1 MQIKEITNY
10 IESIAPLSYQESY
23 DNAGLI
29 VGNDSDETNG
39 ALITLDVTEPVID
52 EAIRL
57 KFKMIIAH
65 HPLIFNGIKKIN
77 SSTEIG
83 RCLIKAVKNNI
94 AVYAAHTNLDNVK
107 RGVNGKICD
116 KIGLTNCRML
126 EPFNDKLRKLVVYTP
141 EAYASQVQESIFK
154 AGGGCIGDYDSCG
167 YSLEGKGTFRG
178 NKNTHPFV
186 GEKGELHTER
196 EVRLET
202 IIPEIIKERVISAIK
217 NVHPYE
223 VVAYDL
229 YPLDLNYPLAGSGM
243 TGELPE
249 PEDEDKFL
257 RRIKET
263 FKIKS
268 IRHSS
273 FLGKKIK
280 KVALCGGSGSS
291 LINQAIFSKADIFL
305 TGDIKYHDFFRAEN
319 KIILADIGHYES
331 EQYTKELFYDLLIKK
346 FPKFAFRL
354 SDINTNPVNYM
365 I

>member
-1 MQIKEITNY
+1 MRIKEITNY

-29 VGNDSDETNG
+29 VGNGSDKTNG
-39 ALITLDVTEPVID
+39 ALITLDVTESVID
-52 EAIRL
+52 EAIKL
-57 KFKMIIAH
+57 NFNLIIAH
-65 HPLIFNGIKKIN
+65 HPLIFHGLKKIN

-83 RCLIKAVKNNI
+83 RCLIKAIRNNI
-94 AVYAAHTNLDNVK
+94 AIYAAHTNLDNVK
-107 RGVNGKICD
+107 GGVNNKICE

-126 EPFNDKLRKLVVYTP
+126 KPFNDKLRKLVVYTP
-141 EAYASQVQESIFK
+141 LAYASQVQKSIFS
-154 AGGGCIGDYDSCG
+154 AGGGCIGNYDSCG
-167 YSLEGKGTFRG
+167 YSLEGNGTFRG
-178 NKNTHPFV
+178 NENTNPFV
-186 GEKGELHTER
+186 GKKGKLHTEK
-196 EVRLET
+196 EIRLET
-202 IIPEIIKERVISAIK
+202 IIPEVIKDKVISAIK
-217 NVHPYE
+217 KIHPYE
-223 VVAYDL
+223 EVAYDL

-243 TGELPE
+243 TGELQK
-249 PEDEDKFL
+249 PEDEENFL
-257 RRIKET
+257 RRIKKI
-263 FKIKS
+263 FHIKS

-291 LINQAIFSKADIFL
+291 LINQAISSEADIFL

-346 FPKFAFRL
+346 FPKFALRL
-354 SDINTNPVNYM
+354 SDLNTNPVHYM